1 MQKSIIYSKSKK
13 NVEVIPQGRI
23 GSDGEY
29 EFALIINIE
38 DKLFKKVKYNPS
50 IQVKAI
56 TLPIFNHYP
65 LFIIML
71 MVDMDD
77 RLIFDSVWNYYDEK
91 YDLCF
96 DLVKTQEEIKIVFHN
111 TTNGIEKAF
120 KVRNNLKDIVREN
133 IKFMKRLK
141 INDIITDFEIAV
153 KEYRNKVDIKKLWYS
168 DIMKHFMHY
177 NHISSVP
184 KREQV
189 IKDDNIYFS
198 IDKDEV
204 DDMNFDRISQTIKV
218 LEECGVKARGK
229 IILTFDGYSNSE
241 LEIFEIDEIRNY
253 TKELFVRHRNLFY
266 FLSNL
271 QYCNVNILSCLL
283 ATNKVKSNGIT
294 FDRQINIDN
303 DMSFEISKGF
313 LDYAEKL
320 KDVGSE
326 AIRLLETL
334 RLGDESNLDL
344 FKLLSQV
351 SQSTNEIEKTLR
363 GNINSNIYNEDRK
376 FEEVDKPVM
385 LERWMEKCNDPEEDC
400 SWDIVEKILMP
411 NGEIK
416 IERSHT
422 Y

>member
-13 NVEVIPQGRI
+13 NVEVIPENRI
-23 GSDGEY
+23 GNNGED
-29 EFALIINIE
+29 EFALIINME

-50 IQVKAI
+50 IQAKAI

-65 LFIIML
+65 LFIIIL

-77 RLIFDSVWNYYDEK
+77 RLIFDSVWNYYDKK
-91 YDLCF
+91 YDLYF
-96 DLVKTQEEIKIVFHN
+96 DLMKTQEEIKIVFHN

-120 KVRNNLKDIVREN
+120 KVRNNLKDIVIEN

-141 INDIITDFEIAV
+141 INDIMTDFEIAV
-153 KEYRNKVDIKKLWYS
+153 KEYRNNVDIKNLWYS
-168 DIMKHFMHY
+168 DIMQYFMHY

-334 RLGDESNLDL
+334 RLVDESTLDL
-344 FKLLSQV
+344 LKLLSQV
-351 SQSTNEIEKTLR
+351 SQIT
-363 GNINSNIYNEDRK
+363 
-376 FEEVDKPVM
+376 
-385 LERWMEKCNDPEEDC
+385 
-400 SWDIVEKILMP
+400 KI
-411 NGEIK
+411 
-416 IERSHT
+416 
-422 Y
+422 